1 MSDKKLVTAGYAAA
15 GMRLKNPPASVHVA
29 DSPEQLDVVNEYL
42 HHVLGTRVRRYPHLG
57 AEVRVLEDRGDR
69 LKVSVGGLLGWVLK
83 KELSEKD
90 D

>member
-1 MSDKKLVTAGYAAA
+1 MSDKKLIAAGYASA
-15 GMRLKNPPASVHVA
+15 GRRLKDPPAAVHVA
-29 DSPEQLDVVNEYL
+29 DSPEQLDVVNDYL
-42 HHVLGTRVRRYPHLG
+42 HYVLCTRVRRYLHPG